1 MIHKRRDERWSCQ
14 MKKKQRQPS
23 VVSTHNPIDSQA
35 NSDVRFNTD
44 IMTGDISTAIAQ
56 TKEMMDQAIE
66 HLYKELNQLRTGKA
80 TPAMLTGVMV
90 DYYGATTPLAQ
101 IANIVTLDSR
111 SLSIQPWDKSA
122 VPAIEKA
129 IMQSNL
135 GLTPQNDGEAIH
147 LNIPVLTE
155 ERRIDIVKQAKHFG
169 EEAKVSA
176 RNARHE
182 ALTFIRAEV
191 KDGYPEDDG
200 KRLEKKLDE
209 LTKEY
214 GKKIDDIVSAKEKE
228 ILTV

>member
-1 MIHKRRDERWSCQ
+1 
-14 MKKKQRQPS
+14 
-23 VVSTHNPIDSQA
+23 
-35 NSDVRFNTD
+35 
-44 IMTGDISTAIAQ
+44 MTGDISTALAQ
-56 TKEMMDQAIE
+56 TKEMMDLSIE

-80 TPAMLTGVMV
+80 TPAMLQGVMV
-90 DYYGATTPLAQ
+90 DYYGSTTPLTQ

-122 VPAIEKA
+122 VSAIEKA

-135 GLTPQNDGEAIH
+135 GLTPQNDGEVIH

-182 ALTFIRAEV
+182 ALSFIRDEV

-209 LTKEY
+209 LIKEY

>member
-1 MIHKRRDERWSCQ
+1 
-14 MKKKQRQPS
+14 
-23 VVSTHNPIDSQA
+23 
-35 NSDVRFNTD
+35 
-44 IMTGDISTAIAQ
+44 MTGDISTAIAQ
-56 TKEMMDQAIE
+56 TKEMMDKAIE

-90 DYYGATTPLAQ
+90 DYYGASTPLAQ

-182 ALTFIRAEV
+182 ALHFIRAEV

>member
-1 MIHKRRDERWSCQ
+1 
-14 MKKKQRQPS
+14 
-23 VVSTHNPIDSQA
+23 
-35 NSDVRFNTD
+35 
-44 IMTGDISTAIAQ
+44 MTGDVSTALAQ
-56 TKEMMDQAIE
+56 TKEKMDYSIE

-90 DYYGATTPLAQ
+90 EYYGSSTPLAQ
-101 IANIVTLDSR
+101 VANIVTLDSR
-111 SLSIQPWDKSA
+111 SLSIQPWDKSV

-169 EEAKVSA
+169 EDAKVSC

-182 ALTFIRAEV
+182 ALAFIRAEV

-209 LTKEY
+209 LTKDF

>member
-1 MIHKRRDERWSCQ
+1 
-14 MKKKQRQPS
+14 
-23 VVSTHNPIDSQA
+23 
-35 NSDVRFNTD
+35 
-44 IMTGDISTAIAQ
+44 MTGDVSTVLAQ
-56 TKEMMDQAIE
+56 TKEKMDDSIE

-90 DYYGATTPLAQ
+90 DYYGSSTPLAQ
-101 IANIVTLDSR
+101 VANIVTLDSR
-111 SLSIQPWDKSA
+111 SLSIQPWDKSV

-169 EEAKVSA
+169 EDAKVSC

-182 ALTFIRAEV
+182 ALSFIRAEV

-209 LTKEY
+209 LTKDF

>member
-1 MIHKRRDERWSCQ
+1 
-14 MKKKQRQPS
+14 
-23 VVSTHNPIDSQA
+23 
-35 NSDVRFNTD
+35 
-44 IMTGDISTAIAQ
+44 MTGDISTVLAQ
-56 TKEMMDQAIE
+56 AKGMMDESIE

-80 TPAMLTGVMV
+80 TPAMLQGVMV
-90 DYYGATTPLAQ
+90 DYYGSLTPLTQ

-169 EEAKVSA
+169 EEAKVSV

-182 ALTFIRAEV
+182 ALEFIRKEV

-214 GKKIDDIVSAKEKE
+214 GKKVDDVVSAKEKE